1 MMTIQEVNAK
11 ILSNGMT
18 RKDYFDS
25 VVDWYSQG
33 PENFNGYFVKKLNI
47 PYDTVSDRQ
56 KYDVYMPMRPGL
68 YPTLILVHGGG
79 WFTGDRSDFG
89 LSIALPY
96 IAHGFTVITIGYRL
110 ADEAVYPDPV
120 NDVCKAMEQ
129 IFAHAEE
136 YRMDVN
142 RVAMQS
148 GSAGTVITALAA
160 LWNKDLIKSVIL
172 RCSILDFANIRP
184 QFEEI
189 GLERERFAYPDQDTS
204 IEALFMG
211 GSTLELPDVAKAC
224 NPANHLTPDCPAFL
238 LIHGM
243 VDVDTPYQQSINFAR
258 AIRESSGDNSRA
270 ELILLAETGHDNGR
284 YDDPSTFEAQL
295 GFLKRT
301 LA

>member
-1 MMTIQEVNAK
+1 MTIQEVNAK

-33 PENFNGYFVKKLNI
+33 AMEFNGYFEKQLDI
-47 PYDTVSDRQ
+47 PYDTQSQRQ

-68 YPTLILVHGGG
+68 YPTVILVHGGG

-96 IAHGFTVITIGYRL
+96 IAHGFTVITVGYRL

-120 NDVCKAMEQ
+120 NDVCKALKQ
-129 IFAHAEE
+129 IFQHAEQ

-148 GSAGTVITALAA
+148 GSAGTTITALTA
-160 LWNKDLIKSVIL
+160 LRNPQLIKSVIL
-172 RCSILDFANIRP
+172 RCSILDFAGIRP
-184 QFEEI
+184 QFEKI
-189 GLERERFAYPDQDTS
+189 GLKRERFHYPDEDTS

-211 GSTLELPDVAKAC
+211 GSTLELPETAAAC
-224 NPANHLTPDCPAFL
+224 NPANHLTKDCPKFL

-243 VDVDTPYQQSINFAR
+243 VDVDTPYIQSINFAQ
-258 AIRESSGDNSRA
+258 AIREATGDNSRA
-270 ELILLAETGHDNGR
+270 ELILLPETGHDNGR
-284 YDDPSTFEAQL
+284 YDDASTFEAQL
-295 GFLKRT
+295 SFLKRT

>member
-1 MMTIQEVNAK
+1 MTIQEVNAK

-33 PENFNGYFVKKLNI
+33 AMEFNGYFIKKLDI
-47 PYDTVSDRQ
+47 PYDTQSARQ

-68 YPTLILVHGGG
+68 YPTVLLVHGGG

-89 LSIALPY
+89 LSLALPY
-96 IAHGFTVITIGYRL
+96 IAHGFTVISIGYRL

-120 NDVCKAMEQ
+120 NDVCKAIRQ

-136 YRMDVN
+136 YRVDVN
-142 RVAMQS
+142 RVGMQS
-148 GSAGTVITALAA
+148 GSAGTTITALAA
-160 LWNKDLIKSVIL
+160 LQNPALIKSVLL
-172 RCSILDFANIRP
+172 RCSILDFANIRA
-184 QFEEI
+184 QYEAI
-189 GLERERFAYPDQDTS
+189 GLERERFTYPDQDTS

-211 GSTLELPDVAKAC
+211 GSTLELPEVAAQC
-224 NPANHLTPDCPAFL
+224 NPANHLTPDCPKFL
-238 LIHGM
+238 LIHGL
-243 VDVDTPYQQSINFAR
+243 VDVDTPYQQSINFAQQ
-258 AIRESSGDNSRA
+258 IREFTGDNSRA

-284 YDDPSTFEAQL
+284 YDDPSLFEAQL
-295 GFLKRT
+295 DFFKRT

>member
-1 MMTIQEVNAK
+1 MTIQEVNAK
-11 ILSNGMT
+11 ILSNGMN

-33 PENFNGYFVKKLNI
+33 AMEFNGYFVKKLNI
-47 PYDTVSDRQ
+47 PYDTQSDRQ
-56 KYDVYMPMRPGL
+56 KYDVYMPMKPGL
-68 YPTLILVHGGG
+68 YPTVLLVHGGG

-120 NDVCKAMEQ
+120 DDVCKAMKQ
-129 IFAHAEE
+129 IFANAED

-142 RVAMQS
+142 RVAMQA
-148 GSAGTVITALAA
+148 GSAGTTIAALAA
-160 LWNKDLIKSVIL
+160 LRNKDLIKSVIL
-172 RCSILDFANIRP
+172 RCSILDFANIRA
-184 QFEEI
+184 QFDEI
-189 GLERERFAYPDQDTS
+189 GLKRERFKYPDEDTS

-211 GSTLELPDVAKAC
+211 GSTLELPETTIQC
-224 NPANHLTPDCPAFL
+224 NPATHLTSDCPSFL

-243 VDVDTPYQQSINFAR
+243 VDIDTPYQQSINFAR
-258 AIRESSGDNSRA
+258 QIREVSGDNSRA

-295 GFLKRT
+295 NFLKRT

>member
-1 MMTIQEVNAK
+1 MTIQEVNAK

-18 RKDYFDS
+18 RKAYFDS

-33 PENFNGYFVKKLNI
+33 GMDYNGYFVKKLNI

-89 LSIALPY
+89 LSLVLPY
-96 IAHGFTVITIGYRL
+96 IAHGFTVITVGYRL

-120 NDVCKAMEQ
+120 NDVTKALKQ
-129 IFAHAEE
+129 IFANAEE

-142 RVAMQS
+142 RVAMQA
-148 GSAGTVITALAA
+148 GSAGTTIAALAA
-160 LWNKDLIKSVIL
+160 LQNKELIKSVIL
-172 RCSILDFANIRP
+172 RCAILDFANIRP
-184 QFEEI
+184 QYEAI
-189 GLERERFAYPDQDTS
+189 GLERERFTYPDQDTS

-211 GSTLELPDVAKAC
+211 GSTLELPEVAAQC
-224 NPANHLTPDCPAFL
+224 NPANHLTPDCPKFL
-238 LIHGM
+238 LIHGL
-243 VDVDTPYQQSINFAR
+243 VDVDTPYPQSINFAK
-258 AIRESSGDNSRA
+258 AIREVTGDNSRA
-270 ELILLAETGHDNGR
+270 ELVLLAETGHDNGR
-284 YDDPSTFEAQL
+284 YDDPSTFETQL
-295 GFLKRT
+295 DFLKRT